1 MNETNQIQMKG
12 LIDKLNYYTTLYN
25 KGESPISDKEWDDM
39 YFKLVDLEKETGI
52 VYPNSP
58 THTIHF
64 KKVSELQKKEHEYK
78 PMLSLA
84 KTKDPKEIEKFC
96 FSQLDKIKNKSYWDW
111 FAMFKMDGLSCR
123 LTYSN
128 GVLVGAETR
137 GNGIEGE
144 WIIHNAKVIKNIPKQ
159 IPHKDETVI
168 VDGEIICR
176 YDDFKPFAK
185 EYKNPRNFAA
195 GSIRLLDSEECA
207 RRNLSFIAWD
217 LIKGCEDIDYNFHRF
232 ENLEDWGFDTVPR
245 VEDAETIEDA
255 INILDDMRHNNP
267 IYSQYP
273 IDGYVFKF
281 ESKEFCD
288 SLGRTDHHFNS
299 AIAYKF
305 YDDEYETELL
315 DIEWGMGRTNV
326 LTPVAVF
333 KPIGIDG
340 TIIERASLHN
350 YSVLVDTLGKE
361 PYLNQPVWVIKSNKI
376 IPQITKAIKNDI
388 SHDYCIGS
396 YPLVCPV
403 CGEPTQLVT
412 SDTGVINVCCMN
424 NNCQGKLVNK
434 INHYVGK
441 KCLDIK
447 GLSEKTIE
455 KLIDWGWINSIKDIY
470 TLKDHKVEWINK
482 PGFGDASVIKILEAI
497 EESKNCTLDHF
508 IAALGIPEIGTK
520 AAKDIASEFKTW
532 DQFRSATA
540 AKLLSINGIGEVM
553 VSCIFAFDYTNADYI
568 YKNYINIKEAKAEIG
583 KNLNGKTFVV
593 TGKVHI
599 YKNRDELSA
608 KITSL
613 GGEVKSSV
621 SSKTDYLINN
631 DINSTSSKNV
641 KAKELNIP
649 IITEEQFEEMIT

>member
-1 MNETNQIQMKG
+1 MNKIKE
-12 LIDKLNYYTTLYN
+12 LINELNKASELYYN
-25 KGESPISDKEWDDM
+25 GQESFLTDKEFDI
-39 YFKLVDLEKETGI
+39 KLEELKKLEQKQKI
-52 VYPNSP
+52 IYSNSP
-58 THTIHF
+58 TVNVGAPVLTELN
-64 KKVSELQKKEHEYK
+64 KVQIKDK
-78 PMLSLA
+78 PMLSLDKVHSA
-84 KTKDPKEIEKFC
+84 KEIVN
-96 FSQLDKIKNKSYWDW
+96 FSDGYDLVASIKC
-111 FAMFKMDGLSCR
+111 DGLSVR
-123 LTYSN
+123 LIYQDTDLISAN
-128 GVLVGAETR
+128 TR
-137 GNGIEGE
+137 GNGYEGSDITE
-144 WIIHNAKVIKNIPKQ
+144 HIKHFLNVPLKIAKTGTYIIDGEAIIYDKDFAIINTNNEFKNNRNTASGALALLDMSIVENRKMSFVAWDVIKGAGTNWYHYNLEEAEEMGFTVVPAVVLECTKIEEEEINQ
-159 IPHKDETVI
+159 INE
-168 VDGEIICR
+168 
-176 YDDFKPFAK
+176 
-185 EYKNPRNFAA
+185 
-195 GSIRLLDSEECA
+195 
-207 RRNLSFIAWD
+207 D
-217 LIKGCEDIDYNFHRF
+217 LILEAKLYYGIPCDGVVWRINNIDAGNEKGQTE
-232 ENLEDWGFDTVPR
+232 
-245 VEDAETIEDA
+245 
-255 INILDDMRHNNP
+255 
-267 IYSQYP
+267 
-273 IDGYVFKF
+273 
-281 ESKEFCD
+281 
-288 SLGRTDHHFNS
+288 HHFLN
-299 AIAYKF
+299 AVAWKPL
-305 YDDEYETELL
+305 DDEYETELL
-315 DIEWGMGRTNV
+315 DIEWGMGRTNI
-326 LTPVAVF
+326 LTPVAIF
-333 KPIGIDG
+333 KPIEIDG

-361 PYLNQPVWVIKSNKI
+361 PYLHQPIWVIKSNQI
-376 IPQITKAIKNDI
+376 IPQITRAIKNDI
-388 SHDYCIGS
+388 PQDLCIGS

-403 CGEPTQLVT
+403 CGEPIQLVT

-434 INHYVGK
+434 IDHYVGK
-441 KCLDIK
+441 KGLNIN

-540 AKLLSINGIGEVM
+540 ARLLSINGIGEVM
-553 VSCIFAFDYTNADYI
+553 VSCIFSFDYTNADYI
-568 YKNYINIKEAKAEIG
+568 YKNYINIKEAKAAIG